1 MKGVTMAATFQT
13 RSFTESETVQ
23 RDTFITE
30 QIELDCDGCISRVD
44 NEGYENWTPSE
55 YCPVHGR
62 DTTEW
67 WKQLN
72 EDLDRRWPGT
82 WS

>member
-1 MKGVTMAATFQT
+1 MSTAQRVRTF
-13 RSFTESETVQ
+13 SDSESVQ
-23 RDTFITE
+23 RDAFITE
-30 QIELDCDGCISRVD
+30 QIEEDCDGCISRVD
-44 NEGYENWTPSE
+44 SEGYENWKPAE
-55 YCPVHGR
+55 HCPVHGR

-82 WS
+82 WN